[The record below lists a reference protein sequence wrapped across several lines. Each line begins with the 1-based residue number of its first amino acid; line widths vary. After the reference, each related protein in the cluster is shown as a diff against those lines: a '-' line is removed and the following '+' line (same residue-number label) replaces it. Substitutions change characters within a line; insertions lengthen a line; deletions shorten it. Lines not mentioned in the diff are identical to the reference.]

1 MVMHDGTF
9 DTMYKAPPSLV
20 SGGTSELWIP
30 LFGILPYDKPYTY
43 PPYLPLISSVISHDE
58 YRNLME
64 KLVVLFEQHRPTEGS
79 FLRQMVALVLAVIT
93 AGILSC
99 GFIYYWYW
107 GPWSLNKK
115 VEEIVKSTGKP
126 NLRAFVCKNP
136 RALRNVPELRVVD
149 TRGNCLMMSAD
160 DENGNSELVPMW
172 PPIGFGVVISLPH
185 DVPWPPNA
193 P

>member
-1 MVMHDGTF
+1 MVMDDGTF

-20 SGGTSELWIP
+20 PGGTSELWIP

-43 PPYLPLISSVISHDE
+43 PSYLPLISSVISHDE

-64 KLVVLFEQHRPTEGS
+64 KLVVLFEQHRPTQGS
-79 FLRQMVALVLAVIT
+79 FWRQMYALVLAVIT
-93 AGILSC
+93 GGILSC

-107 GPWSLNKK
+107 APWSLNKK
-115 VEEIVKSTGKP
+115 VEEIVKSTANP
-126 NLRAFVCKNP
+126 NLRAFVCQNP
-136 RALRNVPELRVVD
+136 SRLRNVPELMVVD
-149 TRGNCLMMSAD
+149 TRGNCLMMAVD
-160 DENGNSELVPMW
+160 DEDGNSELVPMW
-172 PPIGFGVVISLPH
+172 PPSGFGVVISLPH

>member
-1 MVMHDGTF
+1 MLAENRTF
-9 DTMYKAPPSLV
+9 DTIYKAPPSLV
-20 SGGTSELWIP
+20 PVGKSELWIP
-30 LFGILPYDKPYTY
+30 LFGFLPYDEPYTY
-43 PPYLPLISSVISHDE
+43 PPYLPLMASVISHDE

-79 FLRQMVALVLAVIT
+79 FWREMVAVVLAVIT

-99 GFIYYWYW
+99 GFIYYFYW
-107 GPWSLNKK
+107 APWSLKKK

-126 NLRAFVCKNP
+126 NLRAFVCTNP
-136 RALRNVPELRVVD
+136 RPLRNVPEFRVVD
-149 TRGNCLMMSAD
+149 TRGNCLVTQVN
-160 DENGNSELVPMW
+160 DEDPELVPEW
-172 PPIGFGVVISLPH
+172 PPIGIGVVINLPH